1 MQTNFVFDL
10 IKYLVKAFSVLMIL
24 TQTTLPFS
32 KDFAFWNEGD
42 FATIQ
47 RPFFSVQTFT
57 TTGDPYGSNDKLVKP
72 WPTYNLNSYINSL
85 EISDGAE
92 FLAYKEKVIDP
103 LFATSGGVEF
113 LRNREISM
121 DTLQLRSSYGID
133 MGAAYVFENILDK
146 VKTLSNDSMK
156 IHHAELLDN
165 IDFVIEVKGS
175 ALKSS
180 CEGKYI
186 AAQSSWPLLLA
197 RASMP
202 KLEFN
207 QEALEKL
214 YENLPESKRVIKIQE
229 EKDFIEKTNK
239 ETAELKAEI
248 DKIGLNEDNV
258 DEFMAKSI
266 EPFEIIRQKLHDY
279 AGIKSHNATQQGL
292 SDINISMLIR
302 KKFGQTSLFQQ
313 CNVTSGF
320 LFTLPSGEKRDIDNA
335 MSINFGEPVATTS
348 LVLNLDLQ
356 VRDDVSLGLMHF
368 FNPGFVYSIDER
380 VSLAGEPA
388 LLSKVIQ
395 RVCKEI
401 GSRHCTRAYVVIR
414 DAIKDSLDFK
424 AVYSWLGQSM
434 SKAWL
439 SPENTQNAQ
448 FEAANL
454 RNAASHV
461 GGNSSI
467 NVTSAETESQ
477 WGQQTLEL
485 GLNYRFGSVEAMDND
500 RHNFGFTVQLPM
512 SSSRSI
518 PQQKFSINYSY
529 KF

>member
-1 MQTNFVFDL
+1 
-10 IKYLVKAFSVLMIL
+10 
-24 TQTTLPFS
+24 
-32 KDFAFWNEGD
+32 
-42 FATIQ
+42 
-47 RPFFSVQTFT
+47 
-57 TTGDPYGSNDKLVKP
+57 
-72 WPTYNLNSYINSL
+72 
-85 EISDGAE
+85 
-92 FLAYKEKVIDP
+92 
-103 LFATSGGVEF
+103 
-113 LRNREISM
+113 
-121 DTLQLRSSYGID
+121 
-133 MGAAYVFENILDK
+133 
-146 VKTLSNDSMK
+146 
-156 IHHAELLDN
+156 
-165 IDFVIEVKGS
+165 
-175 ALKSS
+175 
-180 CEGKYI
+180 
-186 AAQSSWPLLLA
+186 
-197 RASMP
+197 
-202 KLEFN
+202 
-207 QEALEKL
+207 
-214 YENLPESKRVIKIQE
+214 LPESKRVIKIQE

-356 VRDDVSLGLMHF
+356 VRDDISLGLMHV

-395 RVCKEI
+395 KVCKEI